1 MMEDSGASHHGHA
14 TGLFANVIQT
24 IVKSRVQNI
33 IWSTKNILII
43 LKF

>member
-1 MMEDSGASHHGHA
+1 MEDSGASHHA

-24 IVKSRVQNI
+24 MVKFRVQNI
-33 IWSTKNILII
+33 IWSTKNMLII